1 MGTQRFLSLI
11 DPDSYHAVCPIGDGE
26 GSFEHYLQ
34 DCEVSDSWRVT
45 LSESLGEE
53 EPFPTVAELLQ
64 SHTPAILSLLD
75 HSSLGTPTFVQRRD
89 LHFHHPRRRFW
100 SSPKPRYPTP
110 GYDSL
115 WDLEPYRPPSERLPP
130 SRPGPQTWLTDY
142 QRLVIPDQS
151 FVRRCKLPPLRW
163 DQHSVPRLP
172 ANPLAEHGSQPSSP
186 LSVSTDSTLPDH
198 PLPRR
203 STRIAQRA
211 PPPVAEH
218 WQPPG

>member
-1 MGTQRFLSLI
+1 M
-11 DPDSYHAVCPIGDGE
+11 
-26 GSFEHYLQ
+26 
-34 DCEVSDSWRVT
+34 
-45 LSESLGEE
+45 
-53 EPFPTVAELLQ
+53 AELLQ
-64 SHTPAILSLLD
+64 SHTPEILSLID

-89 LHFHHPRRRFW
+89 ISFHYPRRRFW

-110 GYDSL
+110 DYDSL

-151 FVRRCKLPPLRW
+151 FVRRRKLPPLRW
-163 DQHSVPRLP
+163 DQHSVPGLP

-218 WQPPG
+218 WQPPGRPPDMQLRSSSPLVGLPGVDLYDPQFDLRPLERWALGLTQTEPP